1 MKLFVNQWSCFSSLK
16 IGKTQYFEESPDRSE
31 FYAIDLTCVSIIDIW
46 LLWRYILDG
55 LGIFFLWI
63 VYSIRL
69 PECLESQVLS
79 SKLKS
84 RNGLYKSI
92 RGYILRNSFL
102 ARCCCY
108 SSELKHRSHLSY
120 HSSTAPF
127 TNQNEDKPR
136 DLSCF

>member
-1 MKLFVNQWSCFSSLK
+1 MKLFVNQWSCFSALK

-31 FYAIDLTCVSIIDIW
+31 FYVIDLKCVSIIDIW

-69 PECLESQVLS
+69 PECLEIQVLS

-92 RGYILRNSFL
+92 RDTF
-102 ARCCCY
+102 
-108 SSELKHRSHLSY
+108 
-120 HSSTAPF
+120 
-127 TNQNEDKPR
+127 
-136 DLSCF
+136 